1 MTKTSASWLIVALA
15 LGGCTKNTNES
26 RSHVPEVPVVVFSV
40 QGSRAE
46 EIGPFTITKPNQWVE
61 LVETSVTEE
70 ETFLPD
76 DAMAFFWKADQD
88 PKTAAHAM
96 EGFGKKVQRG
106 FSMPPG
112 RYLGRAVMR
121 GKWRLT
127 ITETATPPR

>member
-1 MTKTSASWLIVALA
+1 MTKTSTVLIVALA
-15 LGGCTKNTNES
+15 LGGCAKNTNES
-26 RSHVPEVPVVVFSV
+26 ESKVPEVPVVVFSF

-61 LVETSVTEE
+61 LVETSVTDE
-70 ETFLPD
+70 ETYLPD
-76 DAMAFFWKADQD
+76 EAMAFFWKADQD